1 MTSCSW
7 NQSLSIF
14 RRPRRSITVRH
25 TTRHWLVMAA
35 PASVWLVATLPWVT
49 SKKTKMQRRW
59 KGRAN
64 DSKSESFW
72 QTVNSR
78 YLPDTFF
85 TWTWIFLPCFLTFP
99 ILHNRERP
107 LLWWTWL
114 RRIQLTQSWTFS
126 CSFMYYSYYI
136 FHRIA
141 LSTSQPLPLGISDRQ
156 RMLKDLY
163 SDLAF
168 NSFVLPSP
176 QLLFAPMRTF
186 LCVCVWSAS
195 THCIQAPP
203 CWHMT
208 HRHNIYTWRYLC
220 KLYLYIVSYQRLYH
234 IIYYI
239 YIV

>member
-186 LCVCVWSAS
+186 LCVCVCVECFHSLYS
-195 THCIQAPP
+195 GSSLLTHD
-203 CWHMT
+203 T
-208 HRHNIYTWRYLC
+208 
-220 KLYLYIVSYQRLYH
+220 
-234 IIYYI
+234 
-239 YIV
+239 